1 MTTTLQPTSPTG
13 PNRPRRSRWRW
24 LVTAPVALGAALA
37 ALAGCRS
44 YPPLPTVPY
53 VDLKRFVGDWFVIAH
68 IPASS
73 EANAYNAVES
83 YALEA
88 DGTIATT
95 YAFRDGAFDGP
106 IQEMHP
112 SAVVRDTK
120 THATWG
126 MQFFWPLRFEYL
138 ITFLDLDYQ
147 TTIVGRTARDYVWIM
162 ARRPELTEAEL
173 TALTAEVQRQ
183 GYDPKLLRRVPHRW
197 PDPGH
202 PTFANKSAPTAR

>member
-1 MTTTLQPTSPTG
+1 MTTITPASSPTG
-13 PNRPRRSRWRW
+13 PQRPRRSRWRW
-24 LVTAPVALGAALA
+24 LVAAPLALGGALA

-53 VDLKRFVGDWFVIAH
+53 VDLKRFLGDWYVVAH

-83 YALEA
+83 YGLQA

-95 YAFRDGAFDGP
+95 YAFRDGSFDGP
-106 IQEMHP
+106 IEVMHP
-112 SAVVRDTK
+112 SAIVSDTK
-120 THATWG
+120 TNATWG

-138 ITFLDLDYQ
+138 ITFLDPDYQ
-147 TTIVGRTARDYVWIM
+147 TTIIGRTARDYAWIM
-162 ARRPELTEAEL
+162 ARRPELTEAEHS
-173 TALTAEVQRQ
+173 ALAAELQRQ

-197 PDPGH
+197 PDPEH
-202 PTFANKSAPTAR
+202 PTFAGKPVPTAR